1 MRAVNLPIEAL
12 RHAVASLP
20 EDRLAPVRRA
30 ALEHLGQHGLPT
42 PREEDW
48 KYTDLGPAVEIG
60 NEWLAG
66 GAVPPEPAG
75 MPAAGRE
82 VLQRIEADWIVIA
95 DGRVDAAALGA
106 FTGADVQVSLL
117 SESDVPLDFAAPLTD
132 LNSALLR
139 DGLRIGV
146 RRGAVVERP
155 IGLMICDTAESA
167 AGMSQVRIEIELEAG
182 SRAEFIEYHASAGAG
197 RHYAN
202 TVVNLRLARD
212 THASYVRIQD
222 RDRAHVQTG
231 QLNVR
236 LGSASAFEHAAF
248 DFGGRLVRNDL
259 NVGVDAAGASA
270 SLAGLYLVGQD
281 QHADNHVRVD
291 HRVGPA
297 RSRQDYRGIL
307 NGKARAVWNG
317 KVIVHAGADGT
328 DADQANH
335 NLLLSKQAEID
346 AKPELE
352 IYADDVKCSHGT
364 TVGELDTASLY
375 YLRTR
380 GLDEEEARQV
390 LMRAFAQAIVDRT
403 PVAVT
408 RELLAEKM
416 AGRLAGLLEGMA
428 P

>member
-1 MRAVNLPIEAL
+1 MRTATLPIDAL
-12 RHAVASLP
+12 RSAVANMP

-30 ALEHLGQHGLPT
+30 ALEHLGEYGLPT
-42 PREEDW
+42 PRDEDW
-48 KYTDLGPAVEIG
+48 KYTDLAPAVEIG
-60 NEWLAG
+60 HDWLED
-66 GAVPPEPAG
+66 GAVHPVSAGTPAF
-75 MPAAGRE
+75 ARD
-82 VLQRIEADWIVIA
+82 VTRSIDADWIVIA
-95 DGRVDAAALGA
+95 DGRIDSAVLAAFAGDGVE
-106 FTGADVQVSLL
+106 TSLL
-117 SESDVPLDFAAPLTD
+117 SEADVPLDFAAPLTD

-139 DGLRIGV
+139 DGLRISV

-155 IGLMICDTAESA
+155 IGLMLCDTAESR

-182 SRAEFIEYHASAGAG
+182 SRAEFVEYHVSAGAG

-202 TVVNLRLARD
+202 AVVNLRIGRD
-212 THASYVRIQD
+212 AHAAYVRIQD

-231 QLNVR
+231 QLCVR
-236 LGSASAFEHAAF
+236 LGQAGTLEHAAF

-259 NVGVDAAGASA
+259 NVGVDAAGGSA
-270 SLAGLYLVGQD
+270 SVAGLYLVGHG
-281 QHADNHVRVD
+281 QHIDNHVRLD

-317 KVIVHAGADGT
+317 KVVVHAGADGT
-328 DADQANH
+328 DADQTNH
-335 NLLLSKQAEID
+335 NLLLSNTAEID

-364 TVGELDTASLY
+364 TVGELDATALY

-380 GLDEEEARQV
+380 GLDEREARQL

-403 PVAVT
+403 PVAAT
-408 RELLAEKM
+408 REILAAKL
-416 AGRLAGLLEGMA
+416 AGRLSSLLEGVA

>member
-1 MRAVNLPIEAL
+1 MRAADLPIDAL
-12 RHAVASLP
+12 RDAVASLP

-60 NEWLAG
+60 NDWLAG
-66 GAVPPEPAG
+66 GALQPEPAG
-75 MPAAGRE
+75 EPAVVRE
-82 VLQRIEADWIVIA
+82 VLRSIDADWIVIA
-95 DGRVDAAALGA
+95 DGRVDAAALAA
-106 FTGADVQVSLL
+106 FAGDGVQVSLL
-117 SESDVPLDFAAPLTD
+117 SESDVPLDFTAPLTD

-139 DGLRIGV
+139 DGLRISV
-146 RRGAVVERP
+146 PRGAVVERP
-155 IGLMICDTAESA
+155 IGLMICDTAESG
-167 AGMSQVRIEIELEAG
+167 AGMSQVRIEIELAAG

-197 RHYAN
+197 GHYAN
-202 TVVNLRLARD
+202 TVVNLRLGSDA
-212 THASYVRIQD
+212 HAAYVRIQD
-222 RDRAHVQTG
+222 RNRAHVQTG
-231 QLNVR
+231 QLGIR
-236 LGSASAFEHAAF
+236 LGKDATVEHAAF

-259 NVGVDAAGASA
+259 NLGIDTAGASA
-270 SLAGLYLVGQD
+270 ALAGLYLVGD
-281 QHADNHVRVD
+281 GQHIDNHVRVD

-317 KVIVHAGADGT
+317 KVLVHAGADGT
-328 DADQANH
+328 DADQSNH
-335 NLLLSKQAEID
+335 NLLLSNRAEID
-346 AKPELE
+346 TKPELE

-364 TVGELDTASLY
+364 TVGELDAASLY

-380 GLDEEEARQV
+380 GLDEREARQV

-403 PVAVT
+403 PVAAT
-408 RELLAEKM
+408 REILAANTAE
-416 AGRLAGLLEGMA
+416 RLAGLLEGAA